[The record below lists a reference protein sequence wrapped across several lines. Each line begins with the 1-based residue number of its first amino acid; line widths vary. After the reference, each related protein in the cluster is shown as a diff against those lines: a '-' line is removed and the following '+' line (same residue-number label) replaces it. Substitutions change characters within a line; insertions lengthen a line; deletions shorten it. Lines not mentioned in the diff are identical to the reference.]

1 MKKTI
6 LVFLS
11 MCVGFLSFGQN
22 KTVSTSTKY
31 EKKLKNLSY
40 SATISTK
47 DLDTIPEMYQSEL
60 SAVQAAGLW
69 RSVGSQNLAMYDL
82 LLVDGINVIP
92 GQNGRSGILLYNSK
106 IATWMVEIWC
116 DKKLHRSSKPKR
128 FFAPRKKP
136 AIVTAGFCSAIL

>member
-1 MKKTI
+1 
-6 LVFLS
+6 